1 MRYNES
7 VYITAIEIG
16 EPRGA
21 GTVVSIEAYDYAS
34 GTWAQM
40 WSGEPDVKRHNDHTN
55 SKQFA
60 RFQPD
65 LCHPNFKTCVPPEPF
80 TRTAPTQT

>member
-7 VYITAIEIG
+7 VYITAIEFG

-21 GTVVSIEAYDYAS
+21 GTVVSIEAYDYAT

-40 WSGEPDVKRHNDHTN
+40 WSGEPDVPRHNEAHS
-55 SKQFA
+55 SKQYP

-65 LCHPNFKTCVPPEPF
+65 LCHPGFRTYVPH
-80 TRTAPTQT
+80 